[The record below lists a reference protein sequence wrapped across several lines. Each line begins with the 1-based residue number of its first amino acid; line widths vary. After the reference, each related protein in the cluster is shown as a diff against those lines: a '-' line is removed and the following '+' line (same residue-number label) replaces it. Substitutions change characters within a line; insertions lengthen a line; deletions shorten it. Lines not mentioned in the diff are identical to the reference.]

1 MPPPFTPGERP
12 GGAGHG
18 DAAAAKGDGLRT
30 QLVAPSSDSSPAA
43 RRLLYQDWPGNNRF
57 CCSGHL
63 MMGPRHDWP
72 YNLCAW
78 ASILVPSACYFRASH
93 CVRRASRPAR
103 LFLVSVLT
111 RGLPAGFVAP
121 LLWEHT
127 TWLPLFSA
135 YMLASTLLCLSLTSY
150 TDPGY
155 LPRQE
160 QLGPGLGQGIQR
172 RFVTQEGPQLFT
184 WCKTCKIW
192 RPPKAHHCS

>member
-1 MPPPFTPGERP
+1 MRP
-12 GGAGHG
+12 
-18 DAAAAKGDGLRT
+18 T
-30 QLVAPSSDSSPAA
+30 
-43 RRLLYQDWPGNNRF
+43 
-57 CCSGHL
+57 
-63 MMGPRHDWP
+63 
-72 YNLCAW
+72 
-78 ASILVPSACYFRASH
+78 SACTALS
-93 CVRRASRPAR
+93 CAC
-103 LFLVSVLT
+103 LT
-111 RGLPAGFVAP
+111 RGARLAAGFVAP

-160 QLGPGLGQGIQR
+160 QLGPALGQGIQR

>member
-12 GGAGHG
+12 GGADTGGAG
-18 DAAAAKGDGLRT
+18 DAAAKGDGLRT
-30 QLVAPSSDSSPAA
+30 QLVAPSSDSPAA
-43 RRLLYQDWPGNNRF
+43 RQLLYQDWPGNNRF

-78 ASILVPSACYFRASH
+78 GSILVPSACYFRA
-93 CVRRASRPAR
+93 PD
-103 LFLVSVLT
+103 VSACTALSCACLT
-111 RGLPAGFVAP
+111 RGARLAAGFVAP

-160 QLGPGLGQGIQR
+160 QLGPALGQGIQR

-184 WCKTCKIW
+184 WCKTCKIR
-192 RPPKAHHCS
+192 RPPKAHHRS